1 MKGCGRDGLLPLPGQ
16 LAIAVRDF
24 WHCLHI
30 MRSRVYEMVQ
40 CPSEWSICLPV
51 PAWAHSSK
59 PAAAGLLL
67 WAQPAGTINWL
78 LQQQVDKCRQRHF
91 VRVHSSWTHRLTWHY
106 AHAKC
111 CILVHFESEKICFA
125 TSEVGIPET
134 QPSCLINSWPI
145 IYLFRACCSGCR
157 FQPYDCVIIRFVE

>member
-1 MKGCGRDGLLPLPGQ
+1 MDEARGVRRMGEKMKGCGSDGLLPLPGH

-40 CPSEWSICLPV
+40 CPSERSICLPV

-67 WAQPAGTINWL
+67 WAQPAGTIDWL
-78 LQQQVDKCRQRHF
+78 LQQQVDKCRQRHS

-111 CILVHFESEKICFA
+111 CVLVHFESEKNMLCNKWSRNTRDTAF
-125 TSEVGIPET
+125 TLNKQLT
-134 QPSCLINSWPI
+134 D
-145 IYLFRACCSGCR
+145 YLFISRML
-157 FQPYDCVIIRFVE
+157 QWL